1 MIKGGNTMKLTEN
14 ELNIEKE
21 YLVKTEKVIEE
32 SLTREEAKQD
42 KMRVDT
48 VAMKKFMWKRSNGLD
63 FEEIDSYN
71 RTVTTRIVDYDRMTK
86 TIALLKRMKKAPY
99 FGRIDFADEFG
110 KEQVYIGISNV
121 HDEDLNYFVYDWR
134 APIST
139 LFYDSNLGET
149 TYKTP
154 KGKTKGKLLLKR
166 QYKIINGELIN
177 AINSDN
183 NNIIDEALVEAVN
196 DNSSSKMKDIVNTI
210 QSDQN
215 AIIRNVIDPF
225 MIIQGAAGSGKTS
238 IALHRIA
245 YLLYKNRDF
254 ISAKNVLILSPNDVF
269 SEYISEVLPAL
280 GEDNVYDTTFHD
292 FIAEFIKEFR
302 YVESFTSYLER
313 YYENT
318 NEEELK
324 ELVFKQSDEFKRE
337 VDNYFYKLNQDCFIT
352 DDITVMEK
360 VKIEESY
367 LEDDYEEK
375 PVIFEKEHLNKLFN
389 NKFRNQ
395 TIVKRVELMA
405 EYEIAHKRLAE
416 ANERD
421 YRNMIF
427 EVLSENIDPLYIYE
441 SLLAKFDYKINVK
454 EDILSYED
462 ALPLL
467 YIKGSID
474 EFPYINY
481 IKHVVID
488 ECQDYTYMQFE
499 MMKKMFKTASF
510 TIVGDV
516 NQAIN
521 GAYIYNSLNDLNTI
535 FKKAKFIRLNKTY
548 RSTKEITDY
557 ANSYIDVDDIIS
569 VRDSSSREVSRSVEN
584 IKGIAN
590 IINESKKRNK
600 TIAVITKNSKE
611 AKEVHELL
619 SKETEVTLINNNH
632 QKYCDN
638 IVVIPS
644 YFSKGL
650 EFDHVIS
657 IDNDYSDNKLLYY
670 VVLTR
675 ALHDLN
681 IVKLEI

>member
-1 MIKGGNTMKLTEN
+1 MKLTEN